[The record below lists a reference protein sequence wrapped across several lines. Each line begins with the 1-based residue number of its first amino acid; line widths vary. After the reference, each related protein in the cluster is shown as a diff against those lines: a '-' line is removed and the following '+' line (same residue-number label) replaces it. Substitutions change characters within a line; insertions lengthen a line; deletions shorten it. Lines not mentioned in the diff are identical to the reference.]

1 MTARIRFIHVGD
13 LHGHLVPRP
22 HVRADGTGSTEGGQ
36 ARMATLVASLREQHP
51 NSVLV
56 NTGDTIQGC
65 AEALFTRGQA
75 LVDAVDRDRHR
86 PVLRH
91 ARGDP
96 PDRAHLHRRPGVRG
110 GSGRHPRRRARRHRR
125 GGRGRG
131 LVLSGTSHDLIAE
144 AIRAESGADIGHLR
158 GFRYGTHVAPGP
170 ITLEDLFHY
179 LPVGAQVARHL
190 AGRRVTDVP
199 PAIELSSPLPP
210 PSHGNPEIQPLG
222 GRA

>member
-22 HVRADGTGSTEGGQ
+22 HVRADGTGSTEGGL

-56 NTGDTIQGC
+56 NTGDTIQGS

-199 PAIELSSPLPP
+199 PAIELSPPLPP

>member
-22 HVRADGTGSTEGGQ
+22 HVRADGTGSTEGGL

-56 NTGDTIQGC
+56 NTGDTIQGS

-131 LVLSGTSHDLIAE
+131 LVISGTSHDLIAE

-158 GFRYGTHVAPGP
+158 GFRYGPHVAPGP
-170 ITLEDLFHY
+170 ITLEDLIHY
-179 LPVGAQVARHL
+179 LPVG
-190 AGRRVTDVP
+190 
-199 PAIELSSPLPP
+199 
-210 PSHGNPEIQPLG
+210 

>member
-22 HVRADGTGSTEGGQ
+22 HVRADGTGSTEGGL
-36 ARMATLVASLREQHP
+36 ARIATLVASLREQHP

-86 PVLRH
+86 PVVRH

-170 ITLEDLFHY
+170 ITMEDLFHY

-199 PAIELSSPLPP
+199 PAIELSPPLPP
-210 PSHGNPEIQPLG
+210 LSHGNPEIQPLG